1 MSGLNG
7 PEMFLSGGIR
17 APATSKAS
25 YYVVYFVVWFTQGNW
40 SGNHIDN
47 FANSL
52 ARSGVSVGTCA
63 AGARTSNGTFTAFSW
78 NLAMVSSVF
87 IVIAV

>member
-17 APATSKAS
+17 ASATGKAS
-25 YYVVYFVVWFTQGNW
+25 CYVVYFVVWFTQGNW
-40 SGNHIDN
+40 SGNHFDN

-52 ARSGVSVGTCA
+52 ARSGVSVGTGA
-63 AGARTSNGTFTAFSW
+63 AGARTPNRAFTAFS
-78 NLAMVSSVF
+78 
-87 IVIAV
+87 